1 MSKPSAHRLGIVV
14 IVAFLLT
21 VAVIFGQTP
30 APAPTPAT
38 PTTVIGTFVNPAE
51 VASHDGKLK
60 AVVLLNDADRNVPN
74 GGKKHLRYFQGWDYE
89 TPTVTAPANVSTF
102 TPGPTLRARVG
113 EKVELMFLNTVDDD
127 NFAYTFV
134 TDKQSGA
141 YGCDQASNLAV
152 YPGRDKFP
160 NCFHGSSTAN
170 LHFHGFHVTPNA
182 VGDNVL
188 VQVMPV
194 KKGTQDEW
202 KKTIQE
208 VFDMP
213 APPSNWSE
221 MPKSYRDKQK
231 ALVEAKDK
239 DLWKTDEQQISLGQ
253 WPQYLAGAFP
263 NYFEITDQDKNPNF
277 KAGQAPG
284 TQWYHAHKHGSTAL
298 HMLNGLAGAFII
310 EGKYDDFIRDFYHLP
325 RKYDEKF
332 EKVFV
337 LQLINPD
344 LDLERTRAKGPGTTL
359 VNGMNAPTL
368 LMKPGEVQLWRF
380 VNATNGSLVN
390 GIIPIGPTPFGAPT
404 FAFRQTA
411 MDGVQLSPANYVAQ
425 SLVNTTGG
433 IVLAGGN
440 RTDVLVRAPSTPGTT
455 PFMLGAAS
463 LFNVTVTN
471 DAPVNPPLKFPCEVA
486 AGEQP
491 SADCWLP
498 MPGFLND
505 LPQPK
510 GFPHHVAFGWDAEPG
525 RIRGGRVTSSVGI
538 NLPPKFT
545 IDNHQFEEFGPLID
559 QCMPLD
565 DIQDWVLENN
575 TTIAHPFHIH
585 INPFQVLKIETPV
598 LSATGVVTYTT
609 TTPANNFVWQDV
621 VAIPPGVTLPSGQF
635 LAAGRVTIRQRFD
648 DFTGTF
654 VLHCHILAHED
665 RGMMQLVRIV
675 PANKFPGDCQAAI
688 PHHH

>member
-1 MSKPSAHRLGIVV
+1 MTKPSAGRLGIAVL
-14 IVAFLLT
+14 VAFLVT
-21 VAVIFGQTP
+21 VAVILGQTP
-30 APAPTPAT
+30 APAPTPVAT
-38 PTTVIGTFVNPAE
+38 TTVATFANPAE

-60 AVVLLNDADRNVPN
+60 AVMLMNDADRTVPN
-74 GGKKHLRYFQGWDYE
+74 SGKKHLRYFQGWDSH
-89 TPTVTAPANVSTF
+89 TPNVTAPVSVPTF
-102 TPGPTLRARVG
+102 SPGPTLRARVG
-113 EKVELMFLNTVDDD
+113 EKVEIMFLNTVDDA
-127 NFAYTFV
+127 NFSYTFV

-202 KKTIQE
+202 TKTFQE
-208 VFDMP
+208 VFDMST
-213 APPSNWSE
+213 PPSRWSE
-221 MPKSYRDKQK
+221 MPASYKDRQK
-231 ALVEAKDK
+231 VLVSAINP

-263 NYFEITDQDKNPNF
+263 NYFEITDQDKNPSY

-310 EGKYDDFIRDFYHLP
+310 EGKYDDFIRGFYHLP
-325 RKYDEKF
+325 LKYDETF

-337 LQLINPD
+337 LQFINPD
-344 LDLERTRAKGPGTTL
+344 LDLERTAAIAPGTTL

-368 LMKPGEVQLWRF
+368 SMKPGEVQLWRF
-380 VNATNGSLVN
+380 VNATNGSLGK
-390 GIIPIGPTPFGAPT
+390 GIIPVGPTPFGAPT

-411 MDGVQLSPANYVAQ
+411 MDGVQLSPANFIAQ
-425 SLVNTTGG
+425 NLVNTTGG

-440 RTDVLVRAPSTPGTT
+440 RTDVLVRAPLTAGTT
-455 PFMLGAAS
+455 AFKLGKS
-463 LFNVTVTN
+463 TLFNVTVTS
-471 DAPVNPPLKFPCEVA
+471 DPPVNPPLKFPCEVA

-491 SADCWLP
+491 APDCWLP
-498 MPGFLND
+498 MPKFLND

-510 GFPHHVAFGWDAEPG
+510 GFPHHVTFGWDAESG
-525 RIRGGRVTSSVGI
+525 RTGGGRLTSSTGV
-538 NLPPKFT
+538 NLPPRFT

-585 INPFQVLKIETPV
+585 INPFQVVKIETPS
-598 LSATGVVTYTT
+598 LNTTTGVVTYAT

-621 VAIPPGVTLPSGQF
+621 VAIPAGVALPSGQF
-635 LAAGRVTIRQRFD
+635 VAAGRVTIRQRFD

-675 PANKFPGDCQAAI
+675 PPDKFPGDCQVAI